1 MASIPEN
8 FNQTIHDFIVDIE
21 TTFPELSAKLEKW
34 KNLTSE
40 TQEELY
46 TYISQVYPERFFDIL
61 YQNSEIFQNEDMNTC
76 FLPDIEFKT
85 LYNDESVSDNTRQV
99 IWKYLQL
106 ILFLVVGNI
115 KDKTMFGE
123 SANIFDGIEEEELGN
138 KLKETIDDLGDFF
151 KNMGLNMDKEEDKS
165 HCEGEGEDEHKE
177 KNTQTP
183 NFGLPNMENLQ
194 EHLKSLFDGKIG
206 KLAKDLAEEIT
217 SDFSSVLGEFGEIDE
232 NNPPSTNDILKK
244 LMKNPKKIMELVK
257 TVGNKIKTKMN
268 DGEINKDELMSEASE
283 ILSRMKEMG
292 GTDELN
298 GILKKFA
305 GSMGKNMKFDK
316 NALNRMSKNEAMK
329 ERMRQKLE
337 KKQNEYKITEESG
350 NKKFSLV
357 DEEKQER
364 STKTQEQL
372 DEELFAAFNEPLI
385 EPVKKN
391 KKSKKKK

>member
-1 MASIPEN
+1 M
-8 FNQTIHDFIVDIE
+8 
-21 TTFPELSAKLEKW
+21 
-34 KNLTSE
+34 
-40 TQEELY
+40 
-46 TYISQVYPERFFDIL
+46 
-61 YQNSEIFQNEDMNTC
+61 
-76 FLPDIEFKT
+76 
-85 LYNDESVSDNTRQV
+85 
-99 IWKYLQL
+99 
-106 ILFLVVGNI
+106 GI
-115 KDKTMFGE
+115 KDKSMFGD

-151 KNMGLNMDKEEDKS
+151 KNMGLNMDKEDEPKEQCDSEMKD
-165 HCEGEGEDEHKE
+165 EGETK
-177 KNTQTP
+177 TP

-194 EHLKSLFDGKIG
+194 DHLKSLFDGKIG

-217 SDFSSVLGEFGEIDE
+217 NDFSSVLGDFGEIDE

-257 TVGNKIKTKMN
+257 TVGNKIKSKMD

-283 ILSRMKEMG
+283 ILSKMKEMG

-305 GSMGKNMKFDK
+305 GSMGKNMKIDK
-316 NALNRMSKNEAMK
+316 NALNRMSKNAAMK

-350 NKKFSLV
+350 TKKFSLI

-372 DEELFAAFNEPLI
+372 DEELIAAFH
-385 EPVKKN
+385 EPVQQP
-391 KKSKKKK
+391 

>member
-8 FNQTIHDFIVDIE
+8 FSQTIHDFIVDIE
-21 TTFPELSAKLEKW
+21 TTFPELSSKLEKW
-34 KNLTSE
+34 KILTPE
-40 TQEELY
+40 TQEELF

-61 YQNSEIFQNEDMNTC
+61 YQNVGIFKSEDINTC
-76 FLPDIEFKT
+76 FLPDIDFKT

-115 KDKTMFGE
+115 KDKSMFGD

-151 KNMGLNMDKEEDKS
+151 KNMGLNMDKEDEPKEQCDSEMKD
-165 HCEGEGEDEHKE
+165 EGETKI
-177 KNTQTP
+177 P

-194 EHLKSLFDGKIG
+194 DHLKSLFDGKIG

-217 SDFSSVLGEFGEIDE
+217 NDFSSVLGDFGEIDE

-257 TVGNKIKTKMN
+257 TVGNKIKSKMD

-283 ILSRMKEMG
+283 ILSKMKEMG

-305 GSMGKNMKFDK
+305 GSMGKNMKIDK
-316 NALNRMSKNEAMK
+316 NALNRMSKNAAMK

-350 NKKFSLV
+350 KKKFSLV

-372 DEELFAAFNEPLI
+372 DEELIAAFH
-385 EPVKKN
+385 EPVQQPIKS

>member
-165 HCEGEGEDEHKE
+165 HCEGEGEDEHEE
-177 KNTQTP
+177 KKTQTP

-257 TVGNKIKTKMN
+257 TVGNKIKAKMN

-292 GTDELN
+292 GTEELN

>member
-8 FNQTIHDFIVDIE
+8 FSQTIHDFIVDIE
-21 TTFPELSAKLEKW
+21 TTFPELSSKLEKW
-34 KNLTSE
+34 KFLTPE

-46 TYISQVYPERFFDIL
+46 IYISQVYPERFFDIL
-61 YQNSEIFQNEDMNTC
+61 YQNIDIFKSEDINTY
-76 FLPDIEFKT
+76 FLPDIDFKT

-115 KDKTMFGE
+115 KDKSVFGD

-151 KNMGLNMDKEEDKS
+151 KNMGLNMDKEDEPKE
-165 HCEGEGEDEHKE
+165 HCDSEMKDEGETK
-177 KNTQTP
+177 TP

-194 EHLKSLFDGKIG
+194 DHLKSLFDGKIG

-217 SDFSSVLGEFGEIDE
+217 NDFSSVLGDFGEIDE

-257 TVGNKIKTKMN
+257 TVGNKIKSKMD

-283 ILSRMKEMG
+283 ILSKMKEMG

-305 GSMGKNMKFDK
+305 GSMGKNMKIDK

-350 NKKFSLV
+350 TKKFSLV

-364 STKTQEQL
+364 TTKTQEQL
-372 DEELFAAFNEPLI
+372 DEELIAAFNEPVQQPI
-385 EPVKKN
+385 KS

>member
-8 FNQTIHDFIVDIE
+8 FSQTIHDFIVDIE
-21 TTFPELSAKLEKW
+21 TTFPELSSKLEKW
-34 KNLTSE
+34 KILTPE
-40 TQEELY
+40 TQEELF

-61 YQNSEIFQNEDMNTC
+61 YQNVGIFKSEDINTC
-76 FLPDIEFKT
+76 FLPDIDFKT

-115 KDKTMFGE
+115 KDKSMFGD

-151 KNMGLNMDKEEDKS
+151 KNMGLNMDKEDEPKEQCDSEMKD
-165 HCEGEGEDEHKE
+165 EGETKI
-177 KNTQTP
+177 P

-194 EHLKSLFDGKIG
+194 DHLKSLFDGKIG

-217 SDFSSVLGEFGEIDE
+217 NDFSSVLGDFGEIDE

-257 TVGNKIKTKMN
+257 TVGNKIKSKMD

-283 ILSRMKEMG
+283 ILSKMKEMG

-305 GSMGKNMKFDK
+305 GSMGKNMKIDK
-316 NALNRMSKNEAMK
+316 NALNRMSKNAAMK

-350 NKKFSLV
+350 KKKFSLV

-372 DEELFAAFNEPLI
+372 DEELIAAFHEPI
-385 EPVKKN
+385 TEPVKKS

>member
-1 MASIPEN
+1 
-8 FNQTIHDFIVDIE
+8 
-21 TTFPELSAKLEKW
+21 
-34 KNLTSE
+34 
-40 TQEELY
+40 
-46 TYISQVYPERFFDIL
+46 
-61 YQNSEIFQNEDMNTC
+61 MNTC

>member
-8 FNQTIHDFIVDIE
+8 FSQTIHDFIVDIE
-21 TTFPELSAKLEKW
+21 TTFPELSSKLEKW
-34 KNLTSE
+34 KFLTPE

-61 YQNSEIFQNEDMNTC
+61 YQNIDIFKSEDINTC
-76 FLPDIEFKT
+76 FLPDIDFKT

-115 KDKTMFGE
+115 KDKSVFGD
-123 SANIFDGIEEEELGN
+123 SANIFDGIEEDELGN

-151 KNMGLNMDKEEDKS
+151 KNMGLNMDKEDESKEPCESEMKD
-165 HCEGEGEDEHKE
+165 EGETK
-177 KNTQTP
+177 TP
-183 NFGLPNMENLQ
+183 NFGIPNMENLQ

-217 SDFSSVLGEFGEIDE
+217 NDFSSVLGDFGEIDE

-257 TVGNKIKTKMN
+257 TVGNKIKTKMD

-283 ILSRMKEMG
+283 ILSKMKEMG
-292 GTDELN
+292 GTEELN

-305 GSMGKNMKFDK
+305 GSMGKNMKIDK

-350 NKKFSLV
+350 KKKFSLV

-364 STKTQEQL
+364 SIKTQEQL
-372 DEELFAAFNEPLI
+372 DEELIAAFNEPVQ
-385 EPVKKN
+385 EPVKKS